1 MEMTNPKSS
10 LSLVL
15 QTNNRNAILENHLY
29 LGEWRVEGVGDPHI
43 RQILHVMY
51 IILFSDA
58 FLDLEAN
65 ISLGFTDL
73 LTPSLVDVIYH
84 LILLHV

>member
-1 MEMTNPKSS
+1 
-10 LSLVL
+10 
-15 QTNNRNAILENHLY
+15 
-29 LGEWRVEGVGDPHI
+29 
-43 RQILHVMY
+43 MY
-51 IILFSDA
+51 IILFRDA